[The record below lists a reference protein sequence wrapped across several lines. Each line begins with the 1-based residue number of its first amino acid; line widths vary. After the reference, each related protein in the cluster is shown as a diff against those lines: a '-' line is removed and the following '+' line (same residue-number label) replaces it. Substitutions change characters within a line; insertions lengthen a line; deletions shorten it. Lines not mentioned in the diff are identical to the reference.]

1 MDNPL
6 VQPDP
11 GLFIWTILTFL
22 VLLTLLAKFAWGP
35 LLKALDRRQET
46 IRTSLDDAE
55 RAKQDLARLHEESAQ
70 IIRIARAE
78 AEAVIT
84 QSRSDADR
92 LREEMRQK
100 ARTEANGIVRNAE
113 RQIEM
118 QTDRALQQIRQE
130 AVDLSV
136 LIASKLLQRNLSTED
151 HEKLIDEA
159 LKQAEM
165 RRH

>member
-35 LLKALDRRQET
+35 LLKALDSRQET
-46 IRTSLDDAE
+46 IRKSLDDAE
-55 RAKQDLARLHEESAQ
+55 RAKQDLARLHEESAR
-70 IIRIARAE
+70 IIRTARAE

-130 AVDLSV
+130 AVELSV

>member
-35 LLKALDRRQET
+35 LLKALDSRQET
-46 IRTSLDDAE
+46 IRKSLDDAD
-55 RAKQDLARLHEESAQ
+55 RAKQELARLHEESAQ
-70 IIRIARAE
+70 IIRSARTD
-78 AEAVIT
+78 AEAVIA

-118 QTDRALQQIRQE
+118 QTERALQQIRQE
-130 AVDLSV
+130 AVELSV
-136 LIASKLLQRNLSTED
+136 LIASKLLQRNLTPED
-151 HEKLIDEA
+151 NERLIDEA

>member
-22 VLLTLLAKFAWGP
+22 VLLTLLARFAWGP
-35 LLKALDRRQET
+35 LLKALDSRQET
-46 IRTSLDDAE
+46 IRKSLDDAD
-55 RAKQDLARLHEESAQ
+55 RAKQELARLHEESAQ
-70 IIRIARAE
+70 IIRSARAD
-78 AEAVIT
+78 AEAVIA

-130 AVDLSV
+130 AVELSV
-136 LIASKLLQRNLSTED
+136 LIASKLLQRNLTPED
-151 HEKLIDEA
+151 NERLIDEA

>member
-1 MDNPL
+1 
-6 VQPDP
+6 
-11 GLFIWTILTFL
+11 
-22 VLLTLLAKFAWGP
+22 
-35 LLKALDRRQET
+35 
-46 IRTSLDDAE
+46 
-55 RAKQDLARLHEESAQ
+55 
-70 IIRIARAE
+70 
-78 AEAVIT
+78 
-84 QSRSDADR
+84 
-92 LREEMRQK
+92 MRQK

-130 AVDLSV
+130 AVELSV

-151 HEKLIDEA
+151 NEKLIDEA

>member
-35 LLKALDRRQET
+35 LLKALDSRQDT
-46 IRTSLDDAE
+46 IRKSLDDAE
-55 RAKQDLARLHEESAQ
+55 RARQELARLNEESAQ
-70 IIRIARAE
+70 IIRTARAE
-78 AEAVIT
+78 AEVVIA

-100 ARTEANGIVRNAE
+100 ARIEANGIVRNAE

-130 AVDLSV
+130 AVELSV

-151 HEKLIDEA
+151 NEKLIDEA

>member
-70 IIRIARAE
+70 IIRTARAE